1 MAHLTEEEKSNVLG
15 NPEQY
20 RYQLLS
26 RLKADCDYWLG
37 NGNKADKWL
46 WASEGPAK
54 QIAYMRELWESFP
67 EDEKP
72 EWLSLAEV
80 NEYAVR
86 MGVSVRAVLLPV
98 GKAPQDIVI
107 DFDDSTEQLQGA
119 VGGLIE
125 YIPVLGDKGIDLWVN
140 EEGLLLH
147 LSPNQALY
155 ATDEMEQSGYLG
167 QSSADDSPV
176 KEGDLYSVLVG
187 DAVACSFDS
196 EGTISSMDDK
206 QIDFIKQEFADPNS
220 GRDAVTAFQ
229 VLRDIGLTRA
239 PNRTDVE
246 RIAEINAEM
255 AAYAVEDLADSPSE
269 LDRHPE
275 LTEDEQG
282 LSSGDPHSSLQGKA
296 SEAKEGSAKL
306 SEAELSELPFS
317 DKAQP
322 GGHDEI

>member
-15 NPEQY
+15 HPERY

-26 RLKADCDYWLG
+26 RLKSDCDYWLG
-37 NGNKADKWL
+37 NGNRFDGCL

-54 QIAYMRELWESFP
+54 QIAYMRELWESLP
-67 EDEKP
+67 EDGKP

-86 MGVSVRAVLLPV
+86 MGVSARAVLLPV
-98 GKAPQDIVI
+98 GKAPQEIAI

-119 VGGLIE
+119 VGGLID
-125 YIPVLGDKGIDLWVN
+125 YLPVFGDRGIDLWVN
-140 EEGLLLH
+140 DEGLLLN
-147 LSPNQALY
+147 LPPNRALY
-155 ATDEMEQSGYLG
+155 ATEGMEQSGYLG
-167 QSSADDSPV
+167 QFSADDLPV
-176 KEGDLYSVLVG
+176 KEGDLYSVLFG
-187 DAVACSFDS
+187 NAVACSVDG
-196 EGTISSMDDK
+196 EGITSSMDDE

-239 PNRTDVE
+239 PNRTDVK
-246 RIAEINAEM
+246 RIADINAEM

-269 LDRHPE
+269 LDKHPE
-275 LTEDEQG
+275 LTEDEPG
-282 LSSGDPHSSLQGKA
+282 LSDGDPYSSLQGKA

-317 DKAQP
+317 DKTQP